1 MYIGFVKDYEVVV
14 LYYLINKLNHKLFVN
29 CFPFKGKVN
38 YIRWVK
44 AFNTPY
50 IYVKIAT

>member
-1 MYIGFVKDYEVVV
+1 MLGHILKLFYNFIKICMYIGFVKDYEVVV

-38 YIRWVK
+38 YIR
-44 AFNTPY
+44 
-50 IYVKIAT
+50 